1 MGAVVEL
8 LDYHKQ
14 QREER
19 PFRVLASARFISSLA
34 DLRDFPRATCI
45 LVRRD
50 AAGSARVFDDVARAL
65 CKPVPQWRGD
75 PVRRRDAG
83 RQRGACLEQRIVWLS
98 VGPAAN

>member
-50 AAGSARVFDDVARAL
+50 AAGSARVLTMVRAPYASRSL
-65 CKPVPQWRGD
+65 NGAVIRC
-75 PVRRRDAG
+75 AG
-83 RQRGACLEQRIVWLS
+83 AMLGANEVHVWS
-98 VGPAAN
+98 KE

>member
-19 PFRVLASARFISSLA
+19 PFRVLASARFISPLA

-50 AAGSARVFDDVARAL
+50 
-65 CKPVPQWRGD
+65 PRG
-75 PVRRRDAG
+75 
-83 RQRGACLEQRIVWLS
+83 QRACLTMLRAPYASRSLNGAVIRCAGAMLGANEVHVWS
-98 VGPAAN
+98 KE